1 MVDIQGLE
9 DFFGDMDFKVAGT
22 MKRITSI
29 QMDIK
34 VDGLTY
40 DIIKKAFEQTKAGRE
55 MILNDIILKAI
66 SEPRKELSQYAPKIL
81 SYMIPVDKIRE
92 VIGSG
97 GKVIQRITAENQVKI
112 NVEDDGSCQVLYV
125 DQEKGENALRI
136 IRTIVEGP
144 EVGTIYK
151 AKVTRLMTFGAFVE
165 FVPGKEGLVHISQ
178 LDEHRVGK
186 VEDVVSVGD
195 EIWVKVTEIDDQ
207 GRINLSR
214 KAALV
219 ELLAKQKQEEESAE

>member
-1 MVDIQGLE
+1 MH
-9 DFFGDMDFKVAGT
+9 
-22 MKRITSI
+22 R
-29 QMDIK
+29 
-34 VDGLTY
+34 
-40 DIIKKAFEQTKAGRE
+40 EQ
-55 MILNDIILKAI
+55 
-66 SEPRKELSQYAPKIL
+66 
-81 SYMIPVDKIRE
+81 IRGSL
-92 VIGSG
+92 GSG
-97 GKVIQRITAENQVKI
+97 GKVIQRITAENGVKV

-125 DQEKGENALRI
+125 NKEGGENAMRV

-144 EVGTIYK
+144 EIGTIYK
-151 AKVTRLMTFGAFVE
+151 AKVTRLMNFGAFAE

-214 KAALV
+214 KEALRQ
-219 ELLAKQKQEEESAE
+219 LLAQQNEQ